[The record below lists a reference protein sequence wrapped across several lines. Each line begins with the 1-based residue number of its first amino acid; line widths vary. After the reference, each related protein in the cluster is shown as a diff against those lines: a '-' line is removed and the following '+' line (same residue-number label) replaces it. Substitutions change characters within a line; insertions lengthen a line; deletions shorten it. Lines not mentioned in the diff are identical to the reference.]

1 MSNYIKTIYNEVDRP
16 ITTYPDQLAKYLFDR
31 FNMRPGMKFL
41 EIGCGRGDFLKGFK
55 RLGLDVSGL
64 DISSEAIGLNPGIH
78 IKIVDIEAEQSEF
91 NDNEFDIIYSKS
103 LIEHLHN
110 PDKYIREAYRILKP
124 GGLLLTLV
132 PDWEAN
138 YKTYFDD
145 YTHRTP
151 FTSVSLKDIY
161 KMFGFKDVDVF
172 KFRQLPIVWEY
183 PIINY
188 FCAFISLFLP
198 TRIKIIGGISKFLFW
213 SKEIMLIGRG
223 TK

>member
-16 ITTYPDQLAKYLFDR
+16 ITTYPDQLAKHLFDR

-55 RLGLDVSGL
+55 KLGLDAYGL

-78 IKIVDIEAEQSEF
+78 IKIADIEVEQSEF

-124 GGLLLTLV
+124 GGLLLTLT
-132 PDWEAN
+132 PYWATN
-138 YKTYFDD
+138 MRQFYDD
-145 YTHRTP
+145 FTHRTP
-151 FTSVSLKDIY
+151 FTEISLNDIY
-161 KMFGFKDVDVF
+161 KMFGFKDVKVI
-172 KFRQLPIVWEY
+172 KFRQLPITWKY
-183 PIINY
+183 PAINY
-188 FCAFISLFLP
+188 FCAAITPFIPFR
-198 TRIKIIGGISKFLFW
+198 TKNKFLFW
-213 SKEIMLIGRG
+213 SKEIMLIGCG